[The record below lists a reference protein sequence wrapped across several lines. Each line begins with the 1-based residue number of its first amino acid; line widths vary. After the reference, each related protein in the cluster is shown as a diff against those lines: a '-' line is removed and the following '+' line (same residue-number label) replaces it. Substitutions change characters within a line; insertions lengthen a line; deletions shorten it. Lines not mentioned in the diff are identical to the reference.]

1 MARIQRD
8 QRQTVLN
15 GSGGNN
21 RIGNADAAIGIT
33 AQYFTGTFRHGP
45 INHIRRKAC
54 QQPARWIL
62 FVRTHTG
69 MYFQVGH
76 DRYSQTSAAA
86 QFTQQLH
93 CVRIAAQM
101 SNHHP

>member
-1 MARIQRD
+1 
-8 QRQTVLN
+8 
-15 GSGGNN
+15 
-21 RIGNADAAIGIT
+21 
-33 AQYFTGTFRHGP
+33 
-45 INHIRRKAC
+45 
-54 QQPARWIL
+54 
-62 FVRTHTG
+62 
-69 MYFQVGH
+69 VGH